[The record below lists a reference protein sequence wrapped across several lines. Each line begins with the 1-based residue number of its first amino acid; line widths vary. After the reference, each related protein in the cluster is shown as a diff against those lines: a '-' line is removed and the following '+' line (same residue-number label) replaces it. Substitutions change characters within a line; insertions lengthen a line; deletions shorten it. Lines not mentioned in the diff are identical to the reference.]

1 MNEEALE
8 ELFNIAKKDGYQ
20 DTFENFKSLMSSND
34 KALNTMY
41 ELAKDNGYE
50 DDTDN
55 FKALVG
61 FAEKKNQV
69 DTPSDGQEE
78 VTESITETET
88 TPGSSDSL
96 EEQDEAPITPLIQDD
111 SGDSTPFV
119 EFPAVEEE
127 KEIPLTKPA
136 NDSIPAL
143 KNYEGFIKGSP
154 TADIFTE
161 LVEDKTYYLGAKG
174 TGNWTV
180 KDKENVQTSV
190 DSIDCSG
197 TICTIRNAQ
206 GSKYDLN
213 YTNARKFKELAKE
226 RNIPIESAKDGNLI
240 LMNVD
245 GKGIDHIG
253 FVIVDKDGNKF
264 IAESS
269 SSYGGTTITEF
280 DKRVADLKK
289 RKSKFS
295 YEIVSDTKQDEVPV
309 KPLIKDDTELL
320 IPEAPLRSGTLK
332 NEDGSVSTH
341 KMKTETDGQ
350 GNWFSFPT
358 VFQNEDGSFVDM
370 SEEAKQN
377 WEPVYEEAKKRGEV
391 IEFGTDEKSAS
402 EYGKG
407 SWKPSYDSNKKN
419 KLLLDS
425 GYLAYKEE
433 NSGNVLNTI
442 DFDKEGINR
451 NIIPEKE
458 YGFIN
463 PETGQKEFK
472 KESELSPE
480 LLEAV
485 ETYDIATQDVQT
497 PNYLDVDI
505 DEGEVGNANSFLT
518 SVITNDGSDVTDY
531 LKWEKKNTRNETG
544 VYKWAKGLLTDDE
557 GDEYFEQKNYYE
569 KVQSYKTAQLNQI
582 SKRLNQIQAK
592 IDLTSD
598 TKQIKE
604 LKNEGKELSKEF
616 YAKVESI
623 STTIKDFP
631 VLTKYTEDTDLR
643 RRKAMYEA
651 AQEGGADEGGQ
662 GLVELLAVAGNSLAG
677 FGLDFLASIPAFLD
691 QRIATIGKGD
701 DKFDNKGVLKSLEEM
716 LTQSKES
723 LEITTG
729 AVKRSAFL
737 DGKPVLSLGK
747 QYIVDEN
754 GTVYDANT
762 NIRMDGII
770 SPEKIKE
777 IQTLSKD
784 VTETVTNWTA
794 GSVTQGGVG
803 MLVHLYG
810 LIRTSGK
817 VTKKLGFKGPKGAGL
832 GMGITSFASGITGN
846 VEDVRSQ
853 LVASGMSEKEAMNI
867 AVNAGQAISTLD
879 GIFSGLAGGNQKLLT
894 GFTGIKDQIKNLAL
908 KEGKKFTAK
917 QLVDKGKGLLKENA
931 KELFIEELPVYF
943 SEKGINHLVNRH
955 IGNEVLS
962 DKITKA
968 GIMETVVMTVG
979 ATSGLGA
986 KNLLS
991 GNRRSNLVRLAA
1003 ANVKNLQSTL
1013 DVLVKEGSLT
1023 EKESSDAYTEI
1034 YNMQS
1039 AELKTQGTIKV
1050 SENLQPASDLLTQ
1063 RQNLIN
1069 KKQGLEGP
1077 GKARIDKQIAA
1088 VDQQLDALYKKDE
1101 LQVQEELT
1109 KQKEDD
1115 TSSSYRSPE
1124 EIKYSKKYTDL
1135 DVLAALKEEGIE
1147 SPTEQ
1152 QIQEKTIFLEELR
1165 KERLAEAT
1173 AEREAQDKRVENYYK
1188 TPEVMQSLK
1197 EEGIESPTEQ
1207 QIQKK
1212 YNELLKTKEDA
1223 ISKPSTEEQ
1232 VLPDA
1237 PTSKKEGRDSEVELQ
1252 QVGEGDVEQV
1262 TPDTQVQEGETQTDK
1277 PSDTTTE
1284 TDVEQLTEPTST
1296 KEGMSVNNQI
1306 ESFANRIVEGG
1317 NQESFSEDAIQF
1329 YAENKEAIDNAVSQ
1343 KKKQQPKTQSKER
1356 ALALKIARG
1365 DTEFS
1370 NAEIDLYA
1378 KSEGAV
1384 KAEVDAIGK
1393 TNSQTVTANTYKSI
1407 IASTKIKGKP
1417 KTIKVKSDYSAM
1429 KKDLQKEA
1437 RVARNAK
1444 NDVNKR
1450 RKGLQGAIDLV
1461 LKAGNITTKKA
1472 NSLLKKVSNVNLYNA
1487 KKVQDVIDFTTRAM
1501 NDAEYSNKLDKAKK
1515 LQASIKKKLK
1525 GKEAGL
1531 SEAAKKFTQV
1541 NPSNVNDID
1550 TYLEKASEISNGLTP
1565 TRKPSKGELK
1575 VSKPFDIKK
1584 IEEYSKKETELEAE
1598 RNYEL
1603 AKESFQELTGL
1614 EPGDLT
1620 LDQMKEILYEVDGST
1635 NTSETDAQTLKDKKN
1650 AIDKA
1655 ANNAFKNTKI
1665 NIKGAIESGDIKV
1678 TKTQKTLINNF
1689 LNMDLSLMTT
1699 KQKLEALDSI
1709 VNFELN
1715 QSTGGME
1722 ASLMQQVGNTKITR
1736 LKNKGVKNTEN
1747 KSLFGLGKF
1756 WNKQISTLPNVF
1768 ELTFKSQQKARMVME
1783 ALGLDGIINGS
1794 AKAQKESANTEKD
1807 YADKFAKKKMQDG
1820 IYFDESNDTE
1830 RGILADV
1837 RRFTPGTES
1846 EQQKEFEK
1854 SKKLIEQTY
1863 ERLMASGDKLK
1874 VKKGEIVKAQ
1884 YDKLL
1889 KDSNS
1894 IADVESKADPANLDG
1909 VKYVTEIWAKKYN
1922 ELADTSLNV
1931 YNKNLGKDT
1940 NYTPRNI
1947 QKVKQPK
1954 AEDVDI
1960 TQPVFNPEGNKR
1972 KSAYDKKTGV
1982 LKEATKPGSLE
1993 TGDVLNLSFDAQNM
2007 SNYKAAL
2014 TDIYTAPSIQQVKG
2028 ARESKAFN
2036 EVFTNESA
2044 KEIINDRINS
2054 YVDSK
2059 RGKKYVDGSTK
2070 RTLNRINKVA
2080 TLGVSRVLGG
2090 PTQFVKQIVPIFNTM
2105 FNAGLSNTLKG
2116 SKLIFDAEVQKAIDN
2131 SGLPIANRGI
2141 QSQSDIENA
2150 DSRIKKK
2157 AQTKG
2162 GRVIDAA
2169 DNINK
2174 KTLEAFLVYPDVQT
2188 ARASFI
2194 AYYVQQ
2200 VKKDGGDTTNID
2212 WSKPLDKKAAQ
2223 YAQQQVDRQQNTS
2236 DQDLQG
2242 DLFTDQRFYP
2252 QIVRKTLFPFA
2263 NFLLNQKTRMYS
2275 DINTLINNPTALPGD
2290 KTRALK
2296 SLGGLGVETV
2306 MFNAIGLGIT
2316 QTLAAAAR
2324 LISGEEE
2331 DPNLNRYANKRARE
2345 EKREK
2350 EFNQRLI
2357 GRTGNALA
2365 DILVPIP
2372 ILNDE
2377 SLNQINGLMSMFQ
2390 DDEDNPFQFFAKTDK
2405 KIIDQLGTLGIG
2417 AKKAVILADMIKTIV
2432 TGEKTTVF
2440 MGRESKAEIDPEKLN
2455 ALKMTTMAYAMHL
2468 IGVPVLN
2475 SSEVGYIAERAFK
2488 DIGKSREIE
2497 EKVDYIVEAEAV
2509 LNQRG
2514 IKNPSQK
2521 MIDNEAKQLKRIDQG
2536 KDRKVEKT
2544 NSKSKD
2550 DKSFSPAS
2558 FGNEKGKKKSGK
2570 SFNPKS
2576 F

>member
-1 MNEEALE
+1 MDKLKALYESYIEQGLLSKETSFEQFSQSDSSIQEALYKQGVDE
-8 ELFNIAKKDGYQ
+8 KII
-20 DTFENFKSLMSSND
+20 SSETTLD
-34 KALNTMY
+34 VFTSAW
-41 ELAKDNGYE
+41 
-50 DDTDN
+50 
-55 FKALVG
+55 
-61 FAEKKNQV
+61 AEKKNQV

-88 TPGSSDSL
+88 IPGSSDSL
-96 EEQDEAPITPLIQDD
+96 EEQDEVAVIPLVQDD
-111 SGDSTPFV
+111 NGDLAPFV
-119 EFPAVEEE
+119 EFPVVEEE
-127 KEIPLTKPA
+127 
-136 NDSIPAL
+136 
-143 KNYEGFIKGSP
+143 
-154 TADIFTE
+154 
-161 LVEDKTYYLGAKG
+161 
-174 TGNWTV
+174 
-180 KDKENVQTSV
+180 
-190 DSIDCSG
+190 
-197 TICTIRNAQ
+197 
-206 GSKYDLN
+206 
-213 YTNARKFKELAKE
+213 
-226 RNIPIESAKDGNLI
+226 IE
-240 LMNVD
+240 
-245 GKGIDHIG
+245 
-253 FVIVDKDGNKF
+253 
-264 IAESS
+264 
-269 SSYGGTTITEF
+269 T
-280 DKRVADLKK
+280 
-289 RKSKFS
+289 
-295 YEIVSDTKQDEVPV
+295 
-309 KPLIKDDTELL
+309 L
-320 IPEAPLRSGTLK
+320 IPEAPYRSGTLK

-391 IEFGTDEKSAS
+391 IEFGKDEKSALA
-402 EYGKG
+402 YGKG

-442 DFDKEGINR
+442 DFDKEGINV
-451 NIIPEKE
+451 NVTPEKE

-485 ETYDIATQDVQT
+485 ETYEIATQDVQT
-497 PNYLDVDI
+497 PNYSDVDL
-505 DEGEVGNANSFLT
+505 DEGEVGNANAFLT
-518 SVITNDGSDVTDY
+518 SLIKNDGGDVTDY

-544 VYKWAKGLLTDDE
+544 VYKWMKKLLPDDE

-598 TKQIKE
+598 PKQIKE
-604 LKNEGKELSKEF
+604 LKNEGKELTKEF
-616 YAKVESI
+616 LAKVESI

-643 RRKAMYEA
+643 RRETMVKA
-651 AQEGGADEGGQ
+651 AQEGGAAEGGQ

-677 FGLDFLASIPAFLD
+677 FGLDFFASIPAFFD

-701 DKFDNKGVLKSLEEM
+701 DKFDNKGVLKGLEEM
-716 LTQSKES
+716 FTQSKET
-723 LEITTG
+723 LDITTG

-737 DGKPVLSLGK
+737 DGKPVLSMGK

-817 VTKKLGFKGPKGAGL
+817 VTKKLNLKGPKGAGI
-832 GMGITSFASGITGN
+832 GMGVTSFASGITGN

-879 GIFSGLAGGNQKLLT
+879 GIFSGLAGGNQKLLV
-894 GFTGIKDQIKNLAL
+894 GLQGIKDQIKNLAI
-908 KEGKKFTAK
+908 KKGKDFTVK
-917 QLVDKGKGLLKENA
+917 QLVDKGKVLAKENF
-931 KELFIEELPVYF
+931 KEVVVEEIPVYV
-943 SEKGINHLVNRH
+943 STQGINHLVNRH
-955 IGNEVLS
+955 IGNEVLN

-968 GIMETVVMTVG
+968 GLMETVVMTVG
-979 ATSGLGA
+979 ATTGLGSR
-986 KNLLS
+986 KLLS

-1003 ANVKNLQSTL
+1003 ANVKDLQSTL

-1077 GKARIDKQIAA
+1077 GKARIDKQISA

-1109 KQKEDD
+1109 KQKED
-1115 TSSSYRSPE
+1115 
-1124 EIKYSKKYTDL
+1124 
-1135 DVLAALKEEGIE
+1135 
-1147 SPTEQ
+1147 
-1152 QIQEKTIFLEELR
+1152 
-1165 KERLAEAT
+1165 
-1173 AEREAQDKRVENYYK
+1173 
-1188 TPEVMQSLK
+1188 
-1197 EEGIESPTEQ
+1197 
-1207 QIQKK
+1207 
-1212 YNELLKTKEDA
+1212 A

-1237 PTSKKEGRDSEVELQ
+1237 PTSTEGGKDSEVELQ

-1262 TPDTQVQEGETQTDK
+1262 TTDTKIEEGETQTDK
-1277 PSDTTTE
+1277 PSDTTTQ
-1284 TDVEQLTEPTST
+1284 TDTEQLTEPTST
-1296 KEGMSVNNQI
+1296 EGDMSVNNQI

-1370 NAEIDLYA
+1370 NAEIDLYT

-1384 KAEVDAIGK
+1384 KAEVDAIAK

-1437 RVARNAK
+1437 RVARDAK

-1531 SEAAKKFTQV
+1531 SDAAKKFTQV

-1550 TYLEKASEISNGLTP
+1550 IYLEKASEISNGLTP

-1736 LKNKGVKNTEN
+1736 LKNKGIKNTEN

-1794 AKAQKESANTEKD
+1794 AKAQKEAANTEKD

-1830 RGILADV
+1830 RAILADV
-1837 RRFTPGTES
+1837 RRFTPGKE
-1846 EQQKEFEK
+1846 QKEFED
-1854 SKKLIEQTY
+1854 SKKLIQQTY
-1863 ERLMASGDKLK
+1863 KRLMASGDKLK

-1894 IADVESKADPANLDG
+1894 IEDVESKADPANLDG

-2044 KEIINDRINS
+2044 KEIINERINS

-2070 RTLNRINKVA
+2070 RALNRLNKVA

-2169 DNINK
+2169 DKINK

-2194 AYYVQQ
+2194 AYYIQQ

-2242 DLFTDQRFYP
+2242 DLFTNQNFGS
-2252 QIVRKTLFPFA
+2252 QMVRKTLFPFA

-2275 DINTLINNPTALPGD
+2275 DINTLTNNPTALPGD
-2290 KTRALK
+2290 KSRAIK

-2365 DILVPIP
+2365 DVLVPIP

>member
-1 MNEEALE
+1 ME
-8 ELFNIAKKDGYQ
+8 ELYNALVEQGKYTKS
-20 DTFENFKSLMSSND
+20 FED
-34 KALNTMY
+34 
-41 ELAKDNGYE
+41 
-50 DDTDN
+50 
-55 FKALVG
+55 FKAQFSAPEKTKMLYESLSSSGDYTKSFEKFTSQFG
-61 FAEKKNQV
+61 FTEKKNQV
-69 DTPSDGQEE
+69 DTPSGGQEE

-88 TPGSSDSL
+88 IPGSSDSL
-96 EEQDEAPITPLIQDD
+96 EEQDDSPVIQDD
-111 SGDSTPFV
+111 SSDSVPFV
-119 EFPAVEEE
+119 EFPVVEEE
-127 KEIPLTKPA
+127 
-136 NDSIPAL
+136 
-143 KNYEGFIKGSP
+143 
-154 TADIFTE
+154 
-161 LVEDKTYYLGAKG
+161 
-174 TGNWTV
+174 
-180 KDKENVQTSV
+180 
-190 DSIDCSG
+190 
-197 TICTIRNAQ
+197 
-206 GSKYDLN
+206 
-213 YTNARKFKELAKE
+213 
-226 RNIPIESAKDGNLI
+226 IE
-240 LMNVD
+240 
-245 GKGIDHIG
+245 
-253 FVIVDKDGNKF
+253 
-264 IAESS
+264 
-269 SSYGGTTITEF
+269 
-280 DKRVADLKK
+280 
-289 RKSKFS
+289 
-295 YEIVSDTKQDEVPV
+295 
-309 KPLIKDDTELL
+309 PLIPD
-320 IPEAPLRSGTLK
+320 APNRKGVLN

-370 SEEAKQN
+370 SEEAEQD

-391 IEFGTDEKSAS
+391 SDFGTDKESAIS
-402 EYGKG
+402 YGKG
-407 SWKPSYDSNKKN
+407 SWKPSYDSKKQN

-425 GYLAYKEE
+425 GYLAYEE
-433 NSGNVLNTI
+433 ETSEYANVTDTI
-442 DFDKEGINR
+442 DFDKEGVTR
-451 NIIPEKE
+451 NIIPERE

-463 PETGQKEFK
+463 PETGQKELK
-472 KESELSPE
+472 KASELSPE

-485 ETYDIATQDVQT
+485 ETYDTATNDVEN
-497 PNYLDVDI
+497 PNYLDVDL
-505 DEGEVGNANSFLT
+505 DEGEVGNANSFLRG
-518 SVITNDGSDVTDY
+518 VIEKDGGNVTDY

-544 VYKWAKGLLTDDE
+544 VYKWMKNVLLTE
-557 GDEYFEQKNYYE
+557 EPEKFFEQKNYYE
-569 KVQSYKTAQLNQI
+569 KVQSYKAAQLNQI
-582 SKRLNQIQAK
+582 AKRLAK
-592 IDLTSD
+592 NEAQLSLTSD
-598 TKQIKE
+598 PKQIKE
-604 LKNEGKELSKEF
+604 LKSEGKELVKEF
-616 YAKVESI
+616 KTKAKSI
-623 STTIKDFP
+623 STTINDFP
-631 VLTKYTEDTDLR
+631 DFKKETEDTDLR

-651 AQEGGADEGGQ
+651 AQEGGAAEGGQ
-662 GLVELLAVAGNSLAG
+662 GLVEILATGGNSLAG
-677 FGLDFLASIPAFLD
+677 FGLDFLASVPAFFD

-701 DKFDNKGVLKSLEEM
+701 DKFDDKGFLKGLEEM
-716 LTQSKES
+716 FTDSKVA
-723 LEITTG
+723 LETSTG

-747 QYIVDEN
+747 EYIVDEN

-784 VTETVTNWTA
+784 VTETVTNWTG
-794 GSVTQGGVG
+794 GSVAQGGVG

-832 GMGITSFASGITGN
+832 GMGLTSFASGITGN

-853 LVASGMSEKEAMNI
+853 LVASGMSEKEAMDI

-894 GFTGIKDQIKNLAL
+894 GFTGVKEQIKNLAV
-908 KEGKKFTAK
+908 KEGTKFTVK
-917 QLVDKGKGLLKENA
+917 QLVDKGKGLLKENF
-931 KELFIEELPVYF
+931 KEVVIEELPVYA
-943 SEKGINHLVNRH
+943 SEKGINYLVNRH
-955 IGNEVLS
+955 IGNEVLN

-979 ATSGLGA
+979 ATSGLGSR
-986 KNLLS
+986 KLLS
-991 GNRRSNLVRLAA
+991 GNRRSDLVRLAA
-1003 ANVKNLQSTL
+1003 ANVKDLQSTL

-1050 SENLQPASDLLTQ
+1050 SENLEPASDLLTQ

-1077 GKARIDKQIAA
+1077 GKDRIDKQIAA

-1109 KQKEDD
+1109 KQKEDAIPKQSTAIEISFPSNPYYFEYESEQD
-1115 TSSSYRSPE
+1115 IPNKLLGIVPISKSEIEVDGKKKIKLTFSGQQLIDAGLATSP
-1124 EIKYSKKYTDL
+1124 K
-1135 DVLAALKEEGIE
+1135 
-1147 SPTEQ
+1147 TE
-1152 QIQEKTIFLEELR
+1152 T
-1165 KERLAEAT
+1165 
-1173 AEREAQDKRVENYYK
+1173 
-1188 TPEVMQSLK
+1188 
-1197 EEGIESPTEQ
+1197 
-1207 QIQKK
+1207 
-1212 YNELLKTKEDA
+1212 DA

-1232 VLPDA
+1232 VLQDA
-1237 PTSKKEGRDSEVELQ
+1237 PTSKKEGGDSEVELR
-1252 QVGEGDVEQV
+1252 QVGEGDVGQV
-1262 TPDTQVQEGETQTDK
+1262 TTETQVEEGETQADK

-1284 TDVEQLTEPTST
+1284 GDAEQLVEPNSTE
-1296 KEGMSVNNQI
+1296 EGMSVNK
-1306 ESFANRIVEGG
+1306 ERVDSIVDGIVKKTKSRNVGEQT
-1317 NQESFSEDAIQF
+1317 NPQKLA
-1329 YAENKEAIDNAVSQ
+1329 DNAIEYL
-1343 KKKQQPKTQSKER
+1343 KGSKLFEQ
-1356 ALALKIARG
+1356 AT
-1365 DTEFS
+1365 DTERETILRDVS
-1370 NAEIDLYA
+1370 KKLGVEIKAPTA
-1378 KSEGAV
+1378 KKLLG
-1384 KAEVDAIGK
+1384 
-1393 TNSQTVTANTYKSI
+1393 
-1407 IASTKIKGKP
+1407 IKRIGKP
-1417 KTIKVKSDYSAM
+1417 KTITVKSDYAAM
-1429 KKDLQKEA
+1429 KKDLQKESK
-1437 RVARNAK
+1437 VARDAK

-1461 LKAGNITTKKA
+1461 LKTGNITTKKA

-1531 SEAAKKFTQV
+1531 SDAAKKFTQV

-1550 TYLEKASEISNGLTP
+1550 TYLEKASEISNGLKP
-1565 TRKPSKGELK
+1565 TRKPSKGKLK

-1620 LDQMKEILYEVDGST
+1620 LDQIKEMLYEVDGST
-1635 NTSETDAQTLKDKKN
+1635 TTSEADTKTLKEKEA

-1665 NIKGAIESGDIKV
+1665 NIKEAIKSGDMELSKS
-1678 TKTQKTLINNF
+1678 QKTLIGNF
-1689 LNMDLSLMTT
+1689 LNMDLSVMTT

-1722 ASLMQQVGNTKITR
+1722 ASFKQQVGNSKINS
-1736 LKNKGVKNTEN
+1736 LENKGVKSADN

-1768 ELTFKSQQKARMVME
+1768 ELTFKSQQKGRMVMD

-1794 AKAQKESANTEKD
+1794 AKAQKEAAKTEKD
-1807 YADKFAKKKMQDG
+1807 YADTFAKKKMQDG
-1820 IYFDESNDTE
+1820 IYFDEFNDTE
-1830 RGILADV
+1830 RSILADV
-1837 RRFTPGTES
+1837 RRFTPGKE
-1846 EQQKEFEK
+1846 QKEFED
-1854 SKKLIEQTY
+1854 SKNLIKQTY

-1884 YDKLL
+1884 YDKLI

-1909 VKYVTEIWAKKYN
+1909 VKYVTEIWAEKYN

-1947 QKVKQPK
+1947 QKLKQPK

-1982 LKEATKPGSLE
+1982 LKEATKPGALE
-1993 TGDVLNLSFDAQNM
+1993 AGDVLNLSFDAQNM

-2028 ARESKAFN
+2028 ARESKSFN

-2070 RTLNRINKVA
+2070 RTLNRLNKVA

-2090 PTQFVKQIVPIFNTM
+2090 PTQFVKQVVPIFNTM

-2169 DNINK
+2169 DSINK

-2194 AYYVQQ
+2194 AYYIQQ

-2252 QIVRKTLFPFA
+2252 QLVRKTLFPFA

-2290 KTRALK
+2290 RTRALK

-2316 QTLAAAAR
+2316 QALAAAAR

-2345 EKREK
+2345 EKRDK
-2350 EFNQRLI
+2350 EFSQRLI
-2357 GRTGNALA
+2357 GRGGNALA
-2365 DILVPIP
+2365 DVLVPIP

-2377 SLNQINGLMSMFQ
+2377 SLNQINGLMSLFQ

-2405 KIIDQLGTLGIG
+2405 KIIDMLGTLGIG
-2417 AKKAVILADMIKTIV
+2417 GKKAVLLADMIETIV
-2432 TGEKTTVF
+2432 TGKKTSVF
-2440 MGRESKAEIDPEKLN
+2440 MGRESSAEIDPEKLN

-2475 SSEVGYIAERAFK
+2475 SSEVGYVAERAFK

-2497 EKVDYIVEAEAV
+2497 KKVDYIVEAEAV
-2509 LNQRG
+2509 LNERG
-2514 IKNPSQK
+2514 IENPSQQ
-2521 MIDNEAKQLKRIDQG
+2521 MIDNEAKQLKRIGQG
-2536 KDRKVEKT
+2536 KERKAVKS

-2558 FGNEKGKKKSGK
+2558 FGDEKGKNKSGK

>member
-1 MNEEALE
+1 MDKLKALYESYIEQGLLSKETSFEQFSQSDSSIQEALYKQGVDE
-8 ELFNIAKKDGYQ
+8 KII
-20 DTFENFKSLMSSND
+20 SSETTLD
-34 KALNTMY
+34 VFTSAW
-41 ELAKDNGYE
+41 
-50 DDTDN
+50 
-55 FKALVG
+55 
-61 FAEKKNQV
+61 AEKKNQV

-96 EEQDEAPITPLIQDD
+96 EEQDEVAVIPLVQDD
-111 SGDSTPFV
+111 NGDLAPFV
-119 EFPAVEEE
+119 EFPVVEEE
-127 KEIPLTKPA
+127 
-136 NDSIPAL
+136 
-143 KNYEGFIKGSP
+143 
-154 TADIFTE
+154 
-161 LVEDKTYYLGAKG
+161 
-174 TGNWTV
+174 
-180 KDKENVQTSV
+180 
-190 DSIDCSG
+190 
-197 TICTIRNAQ
+197 
-206 GSKYDLN
+206 
-213 YTNARKFKELAKE
+213 
-226 RNIPIESAKDGNLI
+226 IE
-240 LMNVD
+240 
-245 GKGIDHIG
+245 
-253 FVIVDKDGNKF
+253 
-264 IAESS
+264 
-269 SSYGGTTITEF
+269 T
-280 DKRVADLKK
+280 
-289 RKSKFS
+289 
-295 YEIVSDTKQDEVPV
+295 
-309 KPLIKDDTELL
+309 L
-320 IPEAPLRSGTLK
+320 IPEAPYRSGTLK

-391 IEFGTDEKSAS
+391 IEFGKDEKSALA
-402 EYGKG
+402 YGKG

-442 DFDKEGINR
+442 DFDKEGINV
-451 NIIPEKE
+451 NVTPEKE

-485 ETYDIATQDVQT
+485 ETYEIATQDVQT
-497 PNYLDVDI
+497 PNYSDVDL
-505 DEGEVGNANSFLT
+505 DEGEVGNANAFLT
-518 SVITNDGSDVTDY
+518 SLIKNDGGDVTDY

-544 VYKWAKGLLTDDE
+544 VYKWMKKLLTDDE

-598 TKQIKE
+598 PKQIKE
-604 LKNEGKELSKEF
+604 LKNEGKELTKEF

-651 AQEGGADEGGQ
+651 AQEGGAAEGGQ

-677 FGLDFLASIPAFLD
+677 FGLDFFASIPAFFD

-716 LTQSKES
+716 FTQSKET
-723 LEITTG
+723 LDITTG

-737 DGKPVLSLGK
+737 DGKPVLSMGK

-908 KEGKKFTAK
+908 KEGKKFTVK

-1003 ANVKNLQSTL
+1003 ANVKDLQSTL

-1023 EKESSDAYTEI
+1023 EKEASNAYTEI

-1109 KQKEDD
+1109 KQKEDAISKPSTEKQVPKD
-1115 TSSSYRSPE
+1115 RLREYHTDKRLVTPSNPKGEANISNVTSLDKEGVSTATYVNPE
-1124 EIKYSKKYTDL
+1124 TGILDVIITSKNKENFVGYVRVYENGRPTNKFSAKMESTGGAFKNMITSADATLPDGARVVETTTISEGGLRTFNKSNLDVETDADGNVVTNTTKYSDATKQSVEEKGQAAYDPFKTDDKAKAEAEVEKIKKAYP
-1135 DVLAALKEEGIE
+1135 GIE
-1147 SPTEQ
+1147 VKIKRQGTKRGK
-1152 QIQEKTIFLEELR
+1152 KTYTIDVELPV
-1165 KERLAEAT
+1165 L
-1173 AEREAQDKRVENYYK
+1173 
-1188 TPEVMQSLK
+1188 
-1197 EEGIESPTEQ
+1197 I
-1207 QIQKK
+1207 KK
-1212 YNELLKTKEDA
+1212 GKDA

-1237 PTSKKEGRDSEVELQ
+1237 PTSTEGGKDSEVELQ

-1262 TPDTQVQEGETQTDK
+1262 TTDTQIEEGETQTDK
-1277 PSDTTTE
+1277 PSDTTTQ

-1296 KEGMSVNNQI
+1296 EGDMSVNNKI

-1329 YAENKEAIDNAVSQ
+1329 YAENKEAIDNAVAQ

-1515 LQASIKKKLK
+1515 LQKSIKNKLK

-1531 SEAAKKFTQV
+1531 SDAAKKFTQV

-1565 TRKPSKGELK
+1565 TKKPSKGELK

-1584 IEEYSKKETELEAE
+1584 IEEYSKKETELESE

-1635 NTSETDAQTLKDKKN
+1635 NTSETDAQILKDKKN

-1736 LKNKGVKNTEN
+1736 LKNKGIKNTEN

-1794 AKAQKESANTEKD
+1794 AKAQKEAANTEKD

-1820 IYFDESNDTE
+1820 IYFDESNDTQ

-1837 RRFTPGTES
+1837 RRFTPGKE
-1846 EQQKEFEK
+1846 QKEFEK
-1854 SKKLIEQTY
+1854 SKKLIQQTY

-1894 IADVESKADPANLDG
+1894 IEDVESKADPANLDG

-2044 KEIINDRINS
+2044 KEIINERINS

-2070 RTLNRINKVA
+2070 RALNRLNKVA

-2169 DNINK
+2169 DKINK

-2194 AYYVQQ
+2194 AYYIQQ

-2242 DLFTDQRFYP
+2242 DLFTNQNFGS
-2252 QIVRKTLFPFA
+2252 QMVRKTLFPFA

-2275 DINTLINNPTALPGD
+2275 DINTLTNNPTALPGD
-2290 KTRALK
+2290 KTRALR
-2296 SLGGLGVETV
+2296 SLGGLGVETA

-2377 SLNQINGLMSMFQ
+2377 SLNKINGLMSMFQ